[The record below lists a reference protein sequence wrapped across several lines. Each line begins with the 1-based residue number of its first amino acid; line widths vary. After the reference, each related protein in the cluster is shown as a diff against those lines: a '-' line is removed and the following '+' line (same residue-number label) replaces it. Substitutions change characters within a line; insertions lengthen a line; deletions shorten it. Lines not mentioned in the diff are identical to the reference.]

1 MPEVGI
7 IVGSDSDLPKLK
19 GCFQT
24 LDDFGVLYDVKAYSA
39 HRTPHLV
46 AQWIKNMESDGVKV
60 IIAAA
65 GGAAHLPGVVASHTV
80 LPVIGIPIETQ
91 VAGGLDSLLSIV
103 QMPSGIPV
111 ATVATGKA
119 GATNAAL
126 LAVSIL
132 ATGNSDY
139 QQKLRNYRQTMQ
151 KTIFE
156 KNETLAK
163 QGIYEYIKALEV
175 KK

>member
-7 IVGSDSDLPKLK
+7 IVGSDSDLPKIK

-24 LDDFGVLYDVKAYSA
+24 LDDFGVSYDVKAYSA

-46 AQWIKNMESDGVKV
+46 AEWIKILENNGVKV

-65 GGAAHLPGVVASHTV
+65 GGAAHLPGVVASHTI

-91 VAGGLDSLLSIV
+91 VAGGLDSLLSMV

-111 ATVATGKA
+111 ATVSTGKA
-119 GATNAAL
+119 GAINAAL
-126 LAVSIL
+126 LALSIL
-132 ATGNSDY
+132 ATFNSDY
-139 QQKLRNYRQTMQ
+139 EQKLRNYRHTMQ
-151 KTIFE
+151 KTIID
-156 KNETLAK
+156 KNETLSK
-163 QGIYEYIKALEV
+163 KGLYDYIKALEA

>member
-1 MPEVGI
+1 MPQVGI

-24 LDDFGVLYDVKAYSA
+24 LDDFGVSYDVKAYSA

-46 AQWIKNMESDGVKV
+46 AQWIQNMERSGAKV

-103 QMPSGIPV
+103 QMPGGIPV

-126 LAVSIL
+126 LAISIL
-132 ATGNSDY
+132 ATSDSAL
-139 QQKLRNYRQTMQ
+139 KDALMSYRQKMQ
-151 KTIFE
+151 NTIIE
-156 KNETLAK
+156 KNEALTK
-163 QGIYEYIKALEV
+163 QGIYSYIQSLEA

>member
-7 IVGSDSDLPKLK
+7 IVGSDSDLPKIK

-24 LDDFGVLYDVKAYSA
+24 LDEFGVSYDVKAYSA

-46 AQWIKNMESDGVKV
+46 AEWIKNMENNGVKV

-65 GGAAHLPGVVASHTV
+65 GGAAHLPGVVASHTI

-91 VAGGLDSLLSIV
+91 VAGGLDSLLSMV

-111 ATVATGKA
+111 ATVSTGKA

-126 LAVSIL
+126 LALSIL
-132 ATGNSDY
+132 ATFNSDY
-139 QQKLRNYRQTMQ
+139 EQKLRNYRHTMQ
-151 KTIFE
+151 KTIID
-156 KNETLAK
+156 KNETLSK
-163 QGIYEYIKALEV
+163 KGLYDYIKALEA

>member
-1 MPEVGI
+1 MAEVGI

-24 LDDFGVLYDVKAYSA
+24 LDDFGISYDVKAYSA

-46 AQWIKNMESDGVKV
+46 AEWIKLMESAGAKV
-60 IIAAA
+60 FIAAA

-91 VAGGLDSLLSIV
+91 VSGGLDSLLSIV

-111 ATVATGKA
+111 ATVSTGKA

-132 ATGNSDY
+132 ATANAAY
-139 QQKLRNYRQTMQ
+139 QEKLRNYRNTMQ
-151 KTIFE
+151 KTIIE
-156 KNETLAK
+156 KNETLSK
-163 QGIYEYIKALEV
+163 QGLYEYIKSLEA

>member
-19 GCFQT
+19 GCVTT
-24 LDDFGVLYDVKAYSA
+24 LDDFGVSYDVKAYSA

-46 AQWIKNMESDGVKV
+46 AEWIKNMENDGAKV

-65 GGAAHLPGVVASHTV
+65 GGAAHLPGVVASHTI
-80 LPVIGIPIETQ
+80 LPVIGIPVETPI
-91 VAGGLDSLLSIV
+91 AGGLDSLLSIV

-111 ATVATGKA
+111 ATVAVGKA

-132 ATGNSDY
+132 AAFNPAY
-139 QQKLRNYRQTMQ
+139 QEKLRNYRRTMQ
-151 KTIFE
+151 KSIIE
-156 KNETLAK
+156 KNETLSK
-163 QGIYEYIKALEV
+163 QGIYQYIQALEAN
-175 KK
+175 K

>member
-1 MPEVGI
+1 MAQVGI

-19 GCFQT
+19 GCFET
-24 LDDFGVLYDVKAYSA
+24 LDQFGISYDVKAYSA

-46 AQWIKNMESDGVKV
+46 AEWIKNFEESGGKV

-119 GATNAAL
+119 GAVNAAL

-132 ATGNSDY
+132 ATSDSAC
-139 QQKLRNYRQTMQ
+139 KDALMSYRHTMQ
-151 KTIFE
+151 KTIAE
-156 KNETLAK
+156 KNEKLST
-163 QGIYEYIKALEV
+163 QGIYNYIQALEA

>member
-7 IVGSDSDLPKLK
+7 IVGSDSDLPKIK

-24 LDDFGVLYDVKAYSA
+24 LDDFGVSYDVKAYSA

-46 AQWIKNMESDGVKV
+46 AEWIKNMEANGVKV

-65 GGAAHLPGVVASHTV
+65 GGAAHLPGVVASHTI

-91 VAGGLDSLLSIV
+91 VAGGLDSLLSMV

-119 GATNAAL
+119 GATNAGL

-132 ATGNSDY
+132 AAFNSDY
-139 QQKLRNYRQTMQ
+139 EQKLRNYRHTMK
-151 KTIFE
+151 KTIID
-156 KNETLAK
+156 KNETLSK
-163 QGIYEYIKALEV
+163 QSIYEYIMALEA